1 MGSLEANLSPTEISK
16 QPLQDVVTSRRYTPM
31 HIYVH
36 ASIMAREN
44 NDVQKLG
51 KDIIS
56 QSDAAS
62 GRYNNVVSNDI
73 GNRIRSM

>member
-1 MGSLEANLSPTEISK
+1 MTWR
-16 QPLQDVVTSRRYTPM
+16 QYTPM

-36 ASIMAREN
+36 ASIMPREN

-73 GNRIRSM
+73 GNRIDVAHSIF

>member
-1 MGSLEANLSPTEISK
+1 
-16 QPLQDVVTSRRYTPM
+16 
-31 HIYVH
+31 
-36 ASIMAREN
+36 MAREN

-73 GNRIRSM
+73 GNRIAPM